1 MKKRFSA
8 FVSVLCSLFV
18 LMTAGCQSSTP
29 APTASQ
35 DDAPASSASQ
45 NDTSSASVS
54 QGSAPS
60 VSVSLWAPPIEG
72 LSWGMSAEEA
82 IGALGSDIS
91 YESKN
96 MDDLVQLEISGSFP
110 TGYGVTVHDPVLQF
124 FSDDSGITGYD
135 GLVNVFARCP
145 AENLEML
152 QTNLNESYAEYRKAD
167 DFTDPTRWE
176 SDSMADLSNA
186 GELEEKLRSALTEA
200 LGTDAGIETV
210 LTPSMGAPSVSY
222 SLTMEGDNAGVLTA
236 TGKYQV
242 LKEAI
247 QS

>member
-8 FVSVLCSLFV
+8 SVSILCSFFILI
-18 LMTAGCQSSTP
+18 TAGCQSSTP
-29 APTASQ
+29 AQTSSQ
-35 DDAPASSASQ
+35 DNTPVSSVSQ

-54 QGSAPS
+54 QDSAPS
-60 VSVSLWAPPIEG
+60 PSVSLWAPPIEG

-82 IGALGSDIS
+82 ISALGSDIS
-91 YESKN
+91 YESRD

-124 FSDDSGITGYD
+124 FSDDSGIPGYD

-145 AENLEML
+145 AEDLDTL
-152 QTNLNESYAEYRKAD
+152 QTNLNESYAEYRKTD

-176 SDSMADLSNA
+176 SDSMAELSNA

-200 LGTDAGIETV
+200 LGTESGIEAV

-222 SLTMEGDNAGVLTA
+222 SLSMEGDSAGVLTA

-247 QS
+247 RQ